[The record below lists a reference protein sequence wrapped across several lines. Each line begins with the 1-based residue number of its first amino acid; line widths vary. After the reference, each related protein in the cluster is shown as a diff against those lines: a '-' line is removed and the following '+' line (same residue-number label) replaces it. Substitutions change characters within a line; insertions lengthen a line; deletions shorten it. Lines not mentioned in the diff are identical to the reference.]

1 MQSVAPEK
9 GKSVTFL
16 ISQWPSITTSAEY
29 ILHVPILY
37 MFCGNQ

>member
-9 GKSVTFL
+9 DTFL